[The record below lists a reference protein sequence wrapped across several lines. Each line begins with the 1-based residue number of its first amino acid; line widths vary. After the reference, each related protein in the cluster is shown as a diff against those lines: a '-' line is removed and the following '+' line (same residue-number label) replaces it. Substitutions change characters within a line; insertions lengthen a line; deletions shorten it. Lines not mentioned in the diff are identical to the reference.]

1 MANKN
6 EAKIKFTAET
16 GGFNDAIKK
25 SNSEMGKLRAEA
37 KLNET
42 QMKATGE
49 TVEGLEKQHEI
60 LEGQLKAS
68 QTKVEALSGKVDAAA
83 RIFGENSD
91 EVIKLK
97 TQLANAQ
104 TAEER
109 MRQAVSQCADKL
121 DQQRKAA
128 DKTESATQTLTNKIE
143 EQQSEVKRLKEE
155 YADVVLQQ
163 GKNSKEAKDL
173 AKQID
178 SLSDELNENKRE
190 LNNAE
195 QAADKFDNS
204 LDDAGDSAEGFNGKM
219 AAVAAGVVAAGAAL
233 VEFGKNSIE
242 AFNEVDEGADNIV
255 KATGATGESA
265 AELEAVYKKVASS
278 VVGDFGDM
286 GSAIGEI
293 NTRFG
298 FTGSELET
306 AAIKFQKFSEITGV
320 DATEAVQ
327 SVSRAL
333 NDAGIPLDEY
343 DSLLDQLAKAG
354 QAAGVDVTTLADSLS
369 KNGSIMR
376 SMGFDTQETIAL
388 LANFELAGAD
398 TSTMLTGMKKAMAT
412 WADSGKDGNV
422 EFGKMVEGIKNGSVS
437 AADAI
442 DVFGTKAGPMLVD
455 AIKSGKFEYEDML
468 AVIQGSKGTVESTFD
483 GTVDGGYELELAMQN
498 CKLAMAEVGGVVGET
513 LTPVFQM
520 LSDTVI
526 PAVVDGFGAVV
537 EGIKSAVQWMKEH
550 QGVVIAVASVIG
562 ILTTAITAYNIV
574 QGIKAAMEAA
584 NVTTVWA
591 LVSAHL
597 AQAAAAIAA
606 VAPYILIVAAI
617 AAVIAIIVVC
627 IKYWDEIVAAV
638 KRAWEAIKA
647 TLAKWGEWINTNV
660 IQPVVTFFTELWDSI
675 VTGVQSA
682 WEWVK
687 GIASGVAEWVNTNI
701 IQPVIGF
708 FQRLW
713 QGIVDVWN
721 TICNVIQVAVMFIG
735 SILSAAFQI
744 ITLPFRLIWENCKQ
758 YVFTAWEWIK
768 QKVTIAI
775 TAVKTVITNVMNAI
789 KSVFTTIWNAI
800 KNVFTTVWN
809 AIKSFLTPIINAI
822 KSAITTAWNNIKS
835 VTSTVFNAIKSVIST
850 VWNAIKSAVTTAVN
864 AVKSVVTSV
873 FNAIKSVA
881 TTVWN
886 GIKSAVTTAWNGI
899 KSGVSSAANSVKST
913 VSNVFNSIK
922 STATTVWNNI
932 KNAITKPIEAAK
944 DKIKGIIDT
953 IKGFFSNLKLKF
965 PNIKMPHFK
974 ITGKF
979 SLDPPSVPKLGIEW
993 YKNGGIMMAPTIFG
1007 VNGNRLMAGGEAGPE
1022 AIAPLAKLQG
1032 YITNAVEKAQQTF
1045 DVQALAAA
1053 IEDLANRPA
1062 QFYIGDREVAL
1073 ATASAS
1079 DSVGGLRSTFKSRGL
1094 IVD

>member
-16 GGFNDAIKK
+16 GGFNDDIKK

-49 TVEGLEKQHEI
+49 TVAGLEKQHEI

-143 EQQSEVKRLKEE
+143 EQQSEVKQLKDE
-155 YADVVLQQ
+155 YVDAVLQY

-178 SLSDELNENKRE
+178 KLSDELNDSQTAMKR
-190 LNNAE
+190 AE
-195 QAADKFDNS
+195 SAADKLDNS
-204 LDDAGDSAEGFNGKM
+204 LDDAGKSAADTADGFTVAKGAIADLASSAIQAAIGKVTEFVGWLKELPEATRELRQDMSTLETSFETAGLSTEQATQTWKDLYAVFGEDDRAVEASNLIAKMSDNQKDLNDWVTITKGVYGQFQDSLPVEGLAEASMETAKTGTVTGSLADALNWSSE
-219 AAVAAGVVAAGAAL
+219 AASMFSKYMSDDIVTA
-233 VEFGKNSIE
+233 ED
-242 AFNEVDEGADNIV
+242 AFNEALKECSTEEERQALITETLT
-255 KATGATGESA
+255 ALYGESA
-265 AELEAVYKKVASS
+265 AKYEEAS
-278 VVGDFGDM
+278 
-286 GSAIGEI
+286 
-293 NTRFG
+293 
-298 FTGSELET
+298 
-306 AAIKFQKFSEITGV
+306 
-320 DATEAVQ
+320 
-327 SVSRAL
+327 
-333 NDAGIPLDEY
+333 
-343 DSLLDQLAKAG
+343 G
-354 QAAGVDVTTLADSLS
+354 Q
-369 KNGSIMR
+369 
-376 SMGFDTQETIAL
+376 Q
-388 LANFELAGAD
+388 
-398 TSTMLTGMKKAMAT
+398 
-412 WADSGKDGNV
+412 
-422 EFGKMVEGIKNGSVS
+422 
-437 AADAI
+437 
-442 DVFGTKAGPMLVD
+442 
-455 AIKSGKFEYEDML
+455 
-468 AVIQGSKGTVESTFD
+468 
-483 GTVDGGYELELAMQN
+483 
-498 CKLAMAEVGGVVGET
+498 
-513 LTPVFQM
+513 
-520 LSDTVI
+520 
-526 PAVVDGFGAVV
+526 
-537 EGIKSAVQWMKEH
+537 
-550 QGVVIAVASVIG
+550 
-562 ILTTAITAYNIV
+562 
-574 QGIKAAMEAA
+574 MEAKEA
-584 NVTTVWA
+584 TADLT
-591 LVSAHL
+591 L
-597 AQAAAAIAA
+597 AQADLAEKIEPVTTAWDGMKATLIEAVTPAIEAVCGALQDALGWLQEHPVATKVLVAVVGTLAAAFSGLAIALGVYTA
-606 VAPYILIVAAI
+606 AQWLANSAMAPMILPILGIVAAI
-617 AAVIAIIVVC
+617 AAVVAIIVVVVQ
-627 IKYWDEIVAAV
+627 YWDEIVAAC
-638 KRAWEAIKA
+638 KRAWEAVKA
-647 TLAKWGEWINTNV
+647 TLATWGEWINTNV
-660 IQPVVTFFTELWDSI
+660 IQPIKEFFSGLWDGI
-675 VTGVQSA
+675 KETAVTVWDA
-682 WEWVK
+682 IKAFFAAIPEWF
-687 GIASGVAEWVNTNI
+687 NTNI

-713 QGIVDVWN
+713 QGIVDILN
-721 TICNVIQVAVMFIG
+721 TICNAIQVAIMFIG

-744 ITLPFRLIWENCKQ
+744 ITLPFRMIWENCKQ
-758 YVFTAWEWIK
+758 YVFAAWEWIK

-886 GIKSAVTTAWNGI
+886 GIKSAVTSAWNGI
-899 KSGVSSAANSVKST
+899 KSGVTSAVNSVKST
-913 VSNVFNSIK
+913 VSNVFSSIK